1 MPAAYRFLALW
12 SAGTVFFAMCDLL
25 WIGVLASR
33 VYRAEIGPL
42 LVLGEGLSVSR
53 MVAALFVW
61 MLISLSVV
69 FFVLPREPAGLL
81 PTIARGA
88 LTGLIIYGVYDWTNY
103 AVLKNWT
110 LKVTL
115 FDIAWGVFACALLS
129 LVLYALDLRAFGNRM

>member
-1 MPAAYRFLALW
+1 MPATYRFLALW

-42 LVLGEGLSVSR
+42 LVLGEGLSRSR

-81 PTIARGA
+81 PQSHF
-88 LTGLIIYGVYDWTNY
+88 V
-103 AVLKNWT
+103 
-110 LKVTL
+110 
-115 FDIAWGVFACALLS
+115 
-129 LVLYALDLRAFGNRM
+129 